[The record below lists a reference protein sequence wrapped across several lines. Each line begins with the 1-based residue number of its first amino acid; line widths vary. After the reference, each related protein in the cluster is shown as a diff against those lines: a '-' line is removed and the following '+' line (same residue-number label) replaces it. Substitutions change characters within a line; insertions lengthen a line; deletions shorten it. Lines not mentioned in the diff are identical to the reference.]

1 MISAPLS
8 LTETLLRAQSQF
20 EKLINGASENTPATK
35 FAEMAFMTAE
45 VCILLSEAFAKSIE
59 HRRENLLRAIRAM
72 AGIFRGLERASLETT
87 SKSPNTLGTVCGQC
101 ETAIYAFLKATEPD
115 TQGRLK

>member
-20 EKLINGASENTPATK
+20 EKVVSGASENTPATK

-87 SKSPNTLGTVCGQC
+87 SNSPNRLGTACGQC

>member
-8 LTETLLRAQSQF
+8 PTETLLRAQSQF
-20 EKLINGASENTPATK
+20 EKVVSGASENTPATK

-59 HRRENLLRAIRAM
+59 HRRENLLRALRAM

-87 SKSPNTLGTVCGQC
+87 RNSPNTLGTVRGQC